1 MSTGN
6 EKCSSCLSGFYE
18 IRNNIGN
25 DLASCRRCDFGCQT
39 CTTNG
44 NCTSCKPNTAYNSS
58 SQRCQYT
65 ANYKSLRTYEILN
78 GTMLETVDGLVEK
91 PVFTSSNLIKLRFNL
106 QSVNSY
112 SLRFFLLYTN
122 EFLERGDGKE
132 IIIF

>member
-1 MSTGN
+1 
-6 EKCSSCLSGFYE
+6 
-18 IRNNIGN
+18 
-25 DLASCRRCDFGCQT
+25 
-39 CTTNG
+39 
-44 NCTSCKPNTAYNSS
+44 
-58 SQRCQYT
+58 
-65 ANYKSLRTYEILN
+65 
-78 GTMLETVDGLVEK
+78 MLETVDGLVEK